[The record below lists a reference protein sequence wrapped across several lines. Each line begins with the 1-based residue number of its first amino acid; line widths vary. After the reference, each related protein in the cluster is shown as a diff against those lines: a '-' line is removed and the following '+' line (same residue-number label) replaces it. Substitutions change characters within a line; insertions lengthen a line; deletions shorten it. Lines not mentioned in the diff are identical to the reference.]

1 MTTMRMKPVSPGLG
15 FWLEGPNDAACEIA
29 RLLGYSTVIVDMEHG
44 AFEIGEA
51 AHVVALCRA
60 LGLEVFT
67 RVASP
72 ERVPIHQAL
81 DSGADGVILPQI
93 GDLEHAQQ
101 SAAFAKYPPLGTRGW
116 GGGRTVKYVATPEH
130 FIETENRRARCYAM
144 IETAAALEDVEE
156 IARLATLDGLLI
168 GPYDLSL
175 SCGRG
180 EYLADG
186 RGHEDFARIAE
197 AARAAGKP
205 WGMVVNSALDRAFA
219 RSQGAELLVITDDI
233 SALREGLS
241 AAFQNAVDEQAAP
254 LERTNLQ
261 SSARR

>member
-1 MTTMRMKPVSPGLG
+1 MTTIRMKPVSPALG

-29 RLLGYSTVIVDMEHG
+29 RLLGYSTVIIDMEHG
-44 AFEIGEA
+44 AFEVGEA

-60 LGLEVFT
+60 LGLEVLT
-67 RVASP
+67 RVASA

-93 GDLEHAQQ
+93 GNLENAQHAT
-101 SAAFAKYPPLGTRGW
+101 AFAKYPPLGTRGW

-130 FIETENRRARCYAM
+130 FVEAENRRARCYAM
-144 IETAAALEDVEE
+144 IETAAALEHVEA
-156 IARLATLDGLLI
+156 IAHLATLDGLLI

-186 RGHEDFARIAE
+186 RGHEDVARIAQ

-205 WGMVVNSALDRAFA
+205 WGMVVNSALDRAYA

-233 SALREGLS
+233 SALREGLA
-241 AAFQNAVDEQAAP
+241 AAFQNAIDEQAAP
-254 LERTNLQ
+254 LDRAVLQ
-261 SSARR
+261 SNVIR